1 MNHSR
6 PNITDTLKKCYPFWE
21 KLTDTQKEQLK
32 TSSYIRDYEPGS
44 FVHSRS
50 EECLGI
56 LIVLSGQLRTY
67 IQSEEGRE
75 VTLFR
80 LGPGEVCTLS
90 AACMMQE
97 ITFDIFIEST
107 AASTLLITGA
117 SGGIGSAIARRF
129 AAEGFRLALCGRNTE
144 KLEAVRAGLPQGTE
158 ALLLPGD
165 INDAGYQDACLAAV
179 QARFGGLD
187 VLVNCAGM
195 AQSDA
200 FEDITPARFDE
211 IMTLNCRTPFF
222 LCQKALPLLRQ
233 SQAASILNIASV
245 TAHKGYVRQAAYAA
259 SKHAMAG
266 FTKTLAAEV
275 YEQGIRVHLISPG
288 GVFTDMAKVSRPD
301 LTGEEMI
308 TAEDIAEIAAFLV
321 LRRTNAVIDEIEV
334 HRANKAPFA

>member
-21 KLTDTQKEQLK
+21 KLTDTQREQLK

-117 SGGIGSAIARRF
+117 PASTVSWRQIYMRKTTFTARLRNVSPTSCGPWGSF
-129 AAEGFRLALCGRNTE
+129 
-144 KLEAVRAGLPQGTE
+144 
-158 ALLLPGD
+158 
-165 INDAGYQDACLAAV
+165 
-179 QARFGGLD
+179 
-187 VLVNCAGM
+187 
-195 AQSDA
+195 SS
-200 FEDITPARFDE
+200 PAS
-211 IMTLNCRTPFF
+211 TNVW
-222 LCQKALPLLRQ
+222 PLTWQ
-233 SQAASILNIASV
+233 MNMSSW
-245 TAHKGYVRQAAYAA
+245 
-259 SKHAMAG
+259 
-266 FTKTLAAEV
+266 
-275 YEQGIRVHLISPG
+275 
-288 GVFTDMAKVSRPD
+288 
-301 LTGEEMI
+301 
-308 TAEDIAEIAAFLV
+308 
-321 LRRTNAVIDEIEV
+321 
-334 HRANKAPFA
+334 APM

>member
-1 MNHSR
+1 MPTPAR
-6 PNITDTLKKCYPFWE
+6 I
-21 KLTDTQKEQLK
+21 
-32 TSSYIRDYEPGS
+32 
-44 FVHSRS
+44 
-50 EECLGI
+50 
-56 LIVLSGQLRTY
+56 
-67 IQSEEGRE
+67 
-75 VTLFR
+75 
-80 LGPGEVCTLS
+80 
-90 AACMMQE
+90 A
-97 ITFDIFIEST
+97 
-107 AASTLLITGA
+107 LITGA

-144 KLEAVRAGLPQGTE
+144 KLESVRAGLPQGTE

-165 INDAGYQDACLAAV
+165 VNDAGYQDACLAAV

-266 FTKTLAAEV
+266 FTKALAAEV

>member
-21 KLTDTQKEQLK
+21 KLTDTQKEHLK

-107 AASTLLITGA
+107 AASTLLKYICGKLHLPPDCGTFLRRHVVHGA
-117 SGGIGSAIARRF
+117 ASLLQLRQTSGR
-129 AAEGFRLALCGRNTE
+129 
-144 KLEAVRAGLPQGTE
+144 
-158 ALLLPGD
+158 LPG
-165 INDAGYQDACLAAV
+165 
-179 QARFGGLD
+179 R
-187 VLVNCAGM
+187 
-195 AQSDA
+195 
-200 FEDITPARFDE
+200 
-211 IMTLNCRTPFF
+211 
-222 LCQKALPLLRQ
+222 
-233 SQAASILNIASV
+233 
-245 TAHKGYVRQAAYAA
+245 
-259 SKHAMAG
+259 
-266 FTKTLAAEV
+266 
-275 YEQGIRVHLISPG
+275 
-288 GVFTDMAKVSRPD
+288 
-301 LTGEEMI
+301 
-308 TAEDIAEIAAFLV
+308 
-321 LRRTNAVIDEIEV
+321 
-334 HRANKAPFA
+334 

>member
-1 MNHSR
+1 MPTPAR
-6 PNITDTLKKCYPFWE
+6 I
-21 KLTDTQKEQLK
+21 
-32 TSSYIRDYEPGS
+32 
-44 FVHSRS
+44 
-50 EECLGI
+50 
-56 LIVLSGQLRTY
+56 
-67 IQSEEGRE
+67 
-75 VTLFR
+75 
-80 LGPGEVCTLS
+80 
-90 AACMMQE
+90 A
-97 ITFDIFIEST
+97 
-107 AASTLLITGA
+107 LITGA

-144 KLEAVRAGLPQGTE
+144 KLESVRASLPQGTE

-165 INDAGYQDACLAAV
+165 VNDAGYQDACLAAV

-308 TAEDIAEIAAFLV
+308 TAEEIG
-321 LRRTNAVIDEIEV
+321 
-334 HRANKAPFA
+334 RASCRERV

>member
-21 KLTDTQKEQLK
+21 KLTDTQREQLK

-56 LIVLSGQLRTY
+56 LIVLTGQLRTY

-117 SGGIGSAIARRF
+117 SGIHRLMEANIYAENYIYRQTAERF
-129 AAEGFRLALCGRNTE
+129 SDVMWSMGQLLFSSFDKRLAAYLADE
-144 KLEAVRAGLPQGTE
+144 YVKLGSDVISTTHEQIAKNLGT
-158 ALLLPGD
+158 
-165 INDAGYQDACLAAV
+165 
-179 QARFGGLD
+179 AR
-187 VLVNCAGM
+187 
-195 AQSDA
+195 
-200 FEDITPARFDE
+200 
-211 IMTLNCRTPFF
+211 
-222 LCQKALPLLRQ
+222 
-233 SQAASILNIASV
+233 
-245 TAHKGYVRQAAYAA
+245 
-259 SKHAMAG
+259 
-266 FTKTLAAEV
+266 EV
-275 YEQGIRVHLISPG
+275 
-288 GVFTDMAKVSRPD
+288 VSRM
-301 LTGEEMI
+301 LKYFEKEGLVALGRGTI
-308 TAEDIAEIAAFLV
+308 TIKNVSGLKK
-321 LRRTNAVIDEIEV
+321 LLY
-334 HRANKAPFA
+334 

>member
-56 LIVLSGQLRTY
+56 LIVLTGQLRTY

-107 AASTLLITGA
+107 ADSTLLITGA
-117 SGGIGSAIARRF
+117 SGIHK
-129 AAEGFRLALCGRNTE
+129 RLAAYLTDE
-144 KLEAVRAGLPQGTE
+144 YVKLGSGVISTTHEQIAKNLGT
-158 ALLLPGD
+158 
-165 INDAGYQDACLAAV
+165 
-179 QARFGGLD
+179 AR
-187 VLVNCAGM
+187 
-195 AQSDA
+195 
-200 FEDITPARFDE
+200 
-211 IMTLNCRTPFF
+211 
-222 LCQKALPLLRQ
+222 
-233 SQAASILNIASV
+233 
-245 TAHKGYVRQAAYAA
+245 
-259 SKHAMAG
+259 
-266 FTKTLAAEV
+266 EV
-275 YEQGIRVHLISPG
+275 
-288 GVFTDMAKVSRPD
+288 VSRMLKYFEKEGLVALGRGTITIKNVSGLKKL
-301 LTGEEMI
+301 LT
-308 TAEDIAEIAAFLV
+308 
-321 LRRTNAVIDEIEV
+321 
-334 HRANKAPFA
+334 